1 MKHNILKSFTIL
13 TIGLCWA
20 CAVAAQNQYT
30 VRIVGTNYAT
40 CIVTHNGDRYT
51 ASTTNVE
58 FTAQEGDKIKLL
70 DCIPFSDAYDNT
82 VVIKIDGQ
90 HSNYVLAELNKEYT
104 VTGNVLIEE
113 EIHTLYPQEVYV
125 SAPKS
130 YTNITLSASNY
141 FESVDNISYTLAFSN
156 NTHNTY
162 RATIPAG
169 YHTFKIKNGSTS
181 ILSSGYR
188 QIPLTSENNC
198 FVINDGGNSGS
209 WGEIPPQN
217 GEHRLLYVEHEVTT
231 NGSGEPTTTRI
242 YAHPSDIFRFDD
254 TNKKDTVSLH
264 IFNQTSDNWKDEVGK
279 RIPGAVNNPAVV
291 LQKFDGSKWVDVQ
304 VHMVYGPIRAKIG
317 MAAMPGRKG
326 ASPTKPYDTG
336 IEIIKNDTK
345 YADKGHAGSGVWN
358 FIAQQDGSNVT
369 LLLDDTY
376 RYEGDYYI
384 RASNDVAAGGWGNYR
399 IGTSTL
405 TYSEISQQN
414 SNFSHYFCK
423 HLSKEK
429 NVEFTIANDYG
440 LAISDTLSSDNI
452 ISFNTLPTDAEVRF
466 SWNDMDNAIRRAYI
480 AAVKPTLDNKVLLT
494 NYNSSTSPLIDNTQ
508 WIYQADIN
516 VQPQTSI
523 SSLTATYNNKEQT
536 FVTDRL
542 ILGGSGSKTYPV
554 RLIYDFKTNELISAY
569 VPRNNDKGTT
579 EIEAIETNLML
590 IREGHGEATQLV
602 FKENNFLETNQR
614 AYGVIEFTKE
624 SLSNSDNIYKKS
636 LYWISFPFD
645 VKVRDAISFGDYGVY
660 WLIQRYDGAKR
671 AEGLW
676 LESDPVWVNEWNAW
690 TGDSVLHKNQGYVLA
705 IDPELMLSSGIF
717 NTTNKVGIY
726 FPSAEVLTNDIVY
739 YTEDVTVAVPE
750 HKCTVN
756 RNTPLGD
763 RRIYDSNWNVI
774 GVPSYANSTAG
785 FDEQSYIHDCYPRDL
800 EDPTDLKFYYRW
812 DFDYNKYKPISSTSQ
827 EFKPLHSY
835 MVQYAGNLTWKSV
848 VNEKVPS
855 PLAAKKNT
863 TANKEI
869 LLHLEL
875 QQNNQS
881 VDKTYIQ
888 MQDEGAT
895 EMFDMN
901 QDMCKIINAGANIY
915 SLIPNEEYPIAVAGN
930 VIPNE
935 STIVPLGLEIADE
948 GEYTFAMPNGTNGN
962 IVYLIDYYNNTT
974 TNLLLEDYTVE
985 IKAGT
990 NHTQFALQIEPN
1002 KVVTNTT
1009 HIATDSNKN
1018 TTKYLIDGQLYLL
1031 RNNTLY
1037 DAQGR
1042 ICK

>member
-1 MKHNILKSFTIL
+1 MKHNILKSLLIL
-13 TIGLCWA
+13 TFGICWTFG
-20 CAVAAQNQYT
+20 AAQNQYSVT
-30 VRIVGTNYAT
+30 IVGTIYAT
-40 CIVTHNGDRYT
+40 CTVEHNKARYT
-51 ASTTNVE
+51 ASTKNVE
-58 FTAQEGDKIKLL
+58 FNVQEGDKIKIVE
-70 DCIPFSDAYDNT
+70 CIPYSDAYDNT
-82 VVIKIDGQ
+82 IVLKIEGQ
-90 HSNYVLAELNKEYT
+90 HNDYTIAELNKEYI
-104 VTGNVLIEE
+104 VTGNVKIEE
-113 EIHTLYPQEVYV
+113 EEIRTLYPQEFYI
-125 SAPKS
+125 SAPKDVTS
-130 YTNITLSASNY
+130 IVLSASNY
-141 FESVDNISYTLAFSN
+141 FETRDNISYTLAYSTS
-156 NTHNTY
+156 THNVY
-162 RATIPAG
+162 RATFPAG
-169 YHTFKIKNGSTS
+169 YHTIKIKANGTQVV
-181 ILSSGYR
+181 SGYR
-188 QIPLTSENNC
+188 QIPINSASNC
-198 FVINDGGNSGS
+198 FTIEGNAGT
-209 WGEIPPQN
+209 WGDLPIKN
-217 GEHRLLYVEHEVTT
+217 GDYRLLYVEHEVTT
-231 NGSGEPTTTRI
+231 NAGEPKTTRQN
-242 YAHPSDIFRFDD
+242 AHPSDVFRFDD
-254 TNKKDTVSLH
+254 IYKKDTVSLH
-264 IFNQTSDNWKDEVGK
+264 IFNQTSNDWMDEAGK
-279 RIPGAVNNPAVV
+279 LIPGAQNNPAIV
-291 LQKFDGSKWVDVQ
+291 LQQYNGSKWEDVQ
-304 VHMVYGPIRAKIG
+304 VHMVYGPIRAKMD

-326 ASPTKPYDTG
+326 ANPIKLYDTG
-336 IEIIKNDTK
+336 IENIKKDTK

-358 FIAQQDGSNVT
+358 FIVKQEDNNDVT
-369 LLLDDTY
+369 ILLDDTY
-376 RYEGDYYI
+376 RYEGDFYI
-384 RASNDVAAGGWGNYR
+384 RASNDVAAGGWYNYHL
-399 IGTSTL
+399 GTNTL

-423 HLSKEK
+423 HLISGN
-429 NVEFTIANDYG
+429 NVKFTIANDYG
-440 LAISDTLSSDNI
+440 LAISDTLITDNI
-452 ISFNTLPTDAEVRF
+452 ISTEQLPADAEVRF
-466 SWNDMDNAIRRAYI
+466 SWNDMDNANRRAYI
-480 AAVKPTLDNKVLLT
+480 EATEPTIENKVLIAT
-494 NYNSSTSPLIDNTQ
+494 YNSTQKATFNDNKQ
-508 WIYQADIN
+508 WIYQTDITI
-516 VQPQTSI
+516 QPQTKVSTI
-523 SSLTATYNNKEQT
+523 IAKYNNKEQT
-536 FVTDRL
+536 FISNRL
-542 ILGGSGSKTYPV
+542 ALGGSGNSSYPV

-569 VPRNNDKGTT
+569 IPRNNDPNTT
-579 EIEAIETNLML
+579 IEALQTNLML
-590 IREGHGEATQLV
+590 IREGHGDATQLV
-602 FKENNFLETNQR
+602 FNENNFRETNQR
-614 AYGVIEFTKE
+614 AYGVIEFTKG
-624 SLSNSDNIYKKS
+624 SLENSDNIYKKS
-636 LYWISFPFD
+636 LYWISVPFD

-690 TGDSVLHKNQGYVLA
+690 TGDSVLHKNHGYVLA

-717 NTTNKVGIY
+717 NTTDKVGIY

-739 YTEDVTVAVPE
+739 YTENVTVAVPE

-785 FDEQSYIHDCYPRDL
+785 FDEQSYIRDCYPGDL

-812 DFDYNKYKPISSTSQ
+812 DFDYNKYTAISSTSQ

-848 VNEKVPS
+848 VNEAPS

-935 STIVPLGLEIADE
+935 STIVPLGLEIADK